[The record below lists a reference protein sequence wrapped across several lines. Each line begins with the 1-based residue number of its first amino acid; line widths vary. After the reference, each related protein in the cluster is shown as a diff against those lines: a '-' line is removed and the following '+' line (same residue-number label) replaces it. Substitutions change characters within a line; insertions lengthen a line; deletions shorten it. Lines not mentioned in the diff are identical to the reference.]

1 VRQQLLLAH
10 HRVAIQTS
18 PSMAASAGHTKS
30 PTHGE
35 PLLSNPSDRELE
47 TELILLHEATVATG
61 VKTIR
66 KLLKEKHPHWTI
78 SESRVRQA
86 WNTLIDK
93 KPAGKKTASSVTD
106 GPSRFTPSA
115 EELVGYLQDW
125 LPHFAKK
132 KNATMMFFSCPPGD
146 IRYHTGER
154 ERMYR
159 NLFDDMAAHNQLW
172 MDFLSHKE
180 NHKDAEHI
188 CGILVRQ

>member
-1 VRQQLLLAH
+1 MNSQR
-10 HRVAIQTS
+10 
-18 PSMAASAGHTKS
+18 
-30 PTHGE
+30 THGE
-35 PLLSNPSDRELE
+35 PLLINPSDQELN
-47 TELILLHEATVATG
+47 TELILLHEAICSGSFLTIPYGFLTATG

-66 KLLKEKHPHWTI
+66 KLLKEKNPHWTI

-93 KPAGKKTASSVTD
+93 KPAEQKPASSATD

-115 EELVGYLQDW
+115 KELVGYLQDW

-132 KNATMMFFSCPPGD
+132 KIATLMFFSCPPGD
-146 IRYHTGER
+146 IRFHTGER

-159 NLFDDMAAHNQLW
+159 NLFDDMAAHSQLW
-172 MDFLSHKE
+172 MDFLSHQE